1 MAHIGSR
8 AQHCIGYDKKNII
21 VNLKKSKIKFY
32 EKNLNSILSNLNKTK
47 KVSFFYDL
55 KKVKAEIYILCIG
68 SYLNK
73 GKLNNKVFYEVLD
86 ELIEKSF
93 KEFDLLII
101 RGTVNIGFSRS
112 IGKYIQKKTN
122 GKLIIGKNFYLSF
135 FPERLIQGDALNEL
149 SKIPQIISGY
159 TDECKNYTLKLCSN
173 IFPNNII
180 ATSLEEA
187 EIIKL
192 ATNSFR
198 DLTFAFSNELFRIC
212 SKFNLD
218 VRELIQKANQGYQRN
233 NISFASPGVGG
244 SCLIKDPIL
253 FKYINKDVDGYS
265 LGNLSRKIND
275 NALLL
280 VFKKL
285 VYLKKKFFTKSFKI
299 LLVGLAFKGEPET
312 SDLRGSMSINLKK
325 MLKK

>member
-1 MAHIGSR
+1 MSLRKKNKKNKLNIILILDKNKTFVNSIDEQDVYNDLKYKNICVVGLGYVGLPLLAHIGSR

-122 GKLIIGKNFYLSF
+122 GKLIIGK
-135 FPERLIQGDALNEL
+135 
-149 SKIPQIISGY
+149 
-159 TDECKNYTLKLCSN
+159 KLLFV
-173 IFPNNII
+173 IF
-180 ATSLEEA
+180 S
-187 EIIKL
+187 
-192 ATNSFR
+192 
-198 DLTFAFSNELFRIC
+198 
-212 SKFNLD
+212 
-218 VRELIQKANQGYQRN
+218 
-233 NISFASPGVGG
+233 
-244 SCLIKDPIL
+244 
-253 FKYINKDVDGYS
+253 
-265 LGNLSRKIND
+265 
-275 NALLL
+275 
-280 VFKKL
+280 
-285 VYLKKKFFTKSFKI
+285 
-299 LLVGLAFKGEPET
+299 
-312 SDLRGSMSINLKK
+312 
-325 MLKK
+325 